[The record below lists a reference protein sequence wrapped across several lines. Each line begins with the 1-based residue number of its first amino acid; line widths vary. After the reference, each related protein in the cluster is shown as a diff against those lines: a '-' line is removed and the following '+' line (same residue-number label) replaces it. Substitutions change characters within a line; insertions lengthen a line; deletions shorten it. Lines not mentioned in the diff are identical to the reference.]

1 MRAFFG
7 QLPSIEFAIMR
18 PGFEYM
24 PMITCTAVADVRVLS
39 AIHGGLRSRL

>member
-1 MRAFFG
+1 
-7 QLPSIEFAIMR
+7 MR

-39 AIHGGLRSRL
+39 AIHGGQRSRL